1 MNSMTSGAIT
11 LLIWTI
17 LIFCLGMYKPK
28 WPLFFMKNPTRFI
41 IMAITLILFMISAT
55 LFGEGNRRDKL
66 KAIAEKPAIENAI
79 PAPAPVPVPVPVP
92 LADKVKP
99 AATK

>member
-1 MNSMTSGAIT
+1 
-11 LLIWTI
+11 
-17 LIFCLGMYKPK
+17 
-28 WPLFFMKNPTRFI
+28 
-41 IMAITLILFMISAT
+41 MISAT

-79 PAPAPVPVPVPVP
+79 PAPAPVPVPVP

-99 AATK
+99 AATKNTTRI

>member
-1 MNSMTSGAIT
+1 
-11 LLIWTI
+11 
-17 LIFCLGMYKPK
+17 
-28 WPLFFMKNPTRFI
+28 
-41 IMAITLILFMISAT
+41 MISAT

-79 PAPAPVPVPVPVP
+79 PAPVPVPVP

>member
-1 MNSMTSGAIT
+1 
-11 LLIWTI
+11 
-17 LIFCLGMYKPK
+17 
-28 WPLFFMKNPTRFI
+28 
-41 IMAITLILFMISAT
+41 MISAT

>member
-1 MNSMTSGAIT
+1 
-11 LLIWTI
+11 
-17 LIFCLGMYKPK
+17 
-28 WPLFFMKNPTRFI
+28 
-41 IMAITLILFMISAT
+41 MISAT

-79 PAPAPVPVPVPVP
+79 PAPAPVPVP